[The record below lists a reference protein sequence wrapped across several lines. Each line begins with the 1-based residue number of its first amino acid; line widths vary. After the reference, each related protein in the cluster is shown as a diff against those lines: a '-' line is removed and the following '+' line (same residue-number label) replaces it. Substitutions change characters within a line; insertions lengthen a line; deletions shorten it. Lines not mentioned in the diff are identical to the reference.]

1 MQQLNKL
8 EEAYKFLKKAISL
21 KPDYAEVFQ
30 HLGNIQVIKGNM
42 KSAKK
47 YFEKAIFFKPS
58 LAGSHR
64 MLSSLTKYT
73 SYDNHINQMEQI
85 CCNYNYSDENRS
97 EVYFALGK
105 AYDDLKDY
113 ERHSKL

>member
-1 MQQLNKL
+1 
-8 EEAYKFLKKAISL
+8 
-21 KPDYAEVFQ
+21 
-30 HLGNIQVIKGNM
+30 M
-42 KSAKK
+42 KSAQE

-73 SYDNHINQMEQI
+73 SYNNHINQMEQI
-85 CCNYNYSDENRS
+85 CVYNYSDEQRS

-105 AYDDLKDY
+105 AYDDLI
-113 ERHSKL
+113 